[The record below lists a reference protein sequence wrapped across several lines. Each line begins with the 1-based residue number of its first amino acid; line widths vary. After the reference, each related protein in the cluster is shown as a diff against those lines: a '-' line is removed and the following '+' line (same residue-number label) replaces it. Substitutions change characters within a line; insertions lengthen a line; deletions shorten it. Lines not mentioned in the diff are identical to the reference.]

1 MGNERGEG
9 ELKIKLII
17 MAKPPVLGLV
27 KTRLAATIG
36 DEQALKVYRELLAL
50 TFAVAHESTLEAIVH
65 FSEEAPFISDFS
77 LFEKDFQEGDGLGER
92 ILKSFSKELSDADG
106 CIMIGADCPDLTSE
120 ILQLAVHALEKND
133 VVLGPS
139 DDGGYYLI
147 GVNEAEPALFD
158 QIAWSTDTVLQST
171 VDNAEKLGK
180 KVSLLPALFDIDD
193 IEDLRRSRFSGMVP
207 ESRNLANSK
216 EN

>member
-9 ELKIKLII
+9 ELKTKLII

-36 DEQALKVYRELLAL
+36 DKQALKTYRELLDL
-50 TFAVAHESTLEAIVH
+50 TFSVAHESALETVVH
-65 FSEEAPFISDFS
+65 FSEQAPFTSDFS
-77 LFEKDFQEGDGLGER
+77 LFVKDIQEGDGLGER
-92 ILKSFSKELSDADG
+92 ILKSFSKELQDADG
-106 CIMIGADCPDLTSE
+106 CIMIGADCPDLTAD
-120 ILQLAVHALEKND
+120 ILQQAEQALEEND
-133 VVLGPS
+133 IVLGPS

-147 GVNEAEPALFD
+147 ALKEVDPALFA
-158 QIAWSTDTVLQST
+158 QIAWSTETVLQST

-180 KVSLLPALFDIDD
+180 KVALLCTLFDIDD
-193 IEDLRRSRFSGMVP
+193 IDDLKRSRFSAMVS
-207 ESRNLANSK
+207 ESRNFVNSK

>member
-65 FSEEAPFISDFS
+65 FSEEAPFTSDFS

-92 ILKSFSKELSDADG
+92 ILKSFSKELADADG